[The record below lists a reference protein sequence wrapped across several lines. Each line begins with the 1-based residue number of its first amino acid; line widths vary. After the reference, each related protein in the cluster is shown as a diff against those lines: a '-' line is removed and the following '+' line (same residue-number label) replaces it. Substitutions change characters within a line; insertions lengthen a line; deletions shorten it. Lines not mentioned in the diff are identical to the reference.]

1 MRPVIS
7 RSITERRVAACAI
20 SLLMIATAACSTD
33 PQSGSNASVS
43 YSDTGTFN
51 EPQPDAPKVAGAEL
65 AGIGELPTDTG
76 SIEVGVLI
84 KSLTNQYWQEVEK
97 GINQAK
103 SDLGVQTSTIMSA
116 QSETNTQEQL
126 QICQTML
133 LEGYDAFIVSPQTTS
148 NLNPCITQMRE
159 QNIPVINIAAP
170 GQGLVSTVYVG
181 SALVDDGRLAGD
193 YLAQTLPEGSQIAEI
208 QGLPGS
214 SAADLRTTG
223 FTAAVAES
231 GLTLV
236 ASESGDWD
244 EQKAYQR
251 AQDLLSRFPE
261 LKGIYAANDTMATAV
276 ARAAEQAGRED
287 LVVVGT
293 DGVPTAISAVRN
305 GDIDAT
311 ITPFPFYQGYWALE
325 AATRLVAGQSVP
337 LWVETPDQVITGD
350 NVDEFFDAQGSAKPN
365 LFQD

>member
-1 MRPVIS
+1 MKRKSTMRNVKM
-7 RSITERRVAACAI
+7 RRFAACAI
-20 SLLMIATAACSTD
+20 SLLVITTTACSTGT
-33 PQSGSNASVS
+33 QSGNGANVS
-43 YSDTGTFN
+43 YNDTGTFN
-51 EPQPDAPKVAGAEL
+51 EPQPNAPKVEGPKLGAS
-65 AGIGELPTDTG
+65 GQLPADKP
-76 SIEVGVLI
+76 IKIGVLI

-103 SDLGVQTSTIMSA
+103 TDLGVQTSTIMSA

-133 LEGYDAFIVSPQTTS
+133 LENYDAFIVSPQTTS

-159 QNIPVINIAAP
+159 QNIPVVNIAAP

-181 SALVDDGRLAGD
+181 SALVDDGRLAGE
-193 YLAQTLPEGSQIAEI
+193 YLAKTLPPGSKVAEI

-223 FTAAVAES
+223 FKSAIEKS

-251 AQDLLSRFPE
+251 AQDLLSRHRD

-276 ARAAEQAGRED
+276 ARAAHQAGRAD

-293 DGVPTAISAVRN
+293 DGVPTAINAVRN
-305 GDIDAT
+305 GEMAAT

-325 AATRLVAGQSVP
+325 AAARLVAGQSIP
-337 LWVETPDQVITGD
+337 LWVETPDEIITRA
-350 NVDEFFDAQGSAKPN
+350 NVDEFFDPQGSAKPS
-365 LFQD
+365 LFKD